1 MGERVLVSGGS
12 GGIGSALVRRLAGS
26 GYVPII
32 GFARGALAAE
42 ALATETKGVALPLDL
57 AEPAAIDAAVN
68 LLAENAAPLAG
79 VVLAASPPP
88 VIAPLFKIAEEEMAR
103 QWTVNVDGPRR
114 LLGGIVR
121 RCLRARKRG
130 WVVGVLSHAMGVDE
144 PAAKLMASYIIAKHG
159 LQGLLKAV
167 EVEYPWL
174 RVLTVNPSYTETK
187 MLKAFDERFLDQM
200 RARAPSGRFSTP
212 EEVAGDIMARIKA
225 AD

>member
-12 GGIGSALVRRLAGS
+12 GGIGSALVRRLAAS
-26 GYVPII
+26 GYVPVI
-32 GFARGALAAE
+32 GFARNSLAAGALAA
-42 ALATETKGVALPLDL
+42 ETKGVALPLDL
-57 AEPAAIDAAVN
+57 TEPATIDAAVHR
-68 LLAENAAPLAG
+68 LAEESEPLAG

-88 VIAPLFKIAEEEMAR
+88 VIEPLFKIAEDEMAR

-130 WVVGVLSHAMGVDE
+130 WVVGVLSRAMGIDE
-144 PAAKLMASYIIAKHG
+144 PAAKSMGSYVIAKHG

-167 EVEYPWL
+167 EAEYPWL
-174 RVLTVNPSYTETK
+174 RVLTVSPDYTETE

-200 RARAPSGRFSTP
+200 RERAPRGRFSTP
-212 EEVAGDIMARIKA
+212 EEVADDIMARIEE